1 MIFRFICDLHIY
13 VIYYNYIFVFLLLMY
28 YRTAY
33 PISVKNAIDVLT
45 VILLNLW
52 IALGS
57 KDNSLP
63 IYEHTKLFNL
73 FVSSN
78 FHQCILNLYLLTFI
92 LFERQSV

>member
-73 FVSSN
+73 LCLQIFINVS
-78 FHQCILNLYLLTFI
+78 
-92 LFERQSV
+92 